1 MKNLILTLAAAIIL
15 ISCNIQKSVNYGVLK
30 FTNVT
35 EYQNFLI
42 EEGYTEAAARTI
54 AKTEFKLIPEG
65 AEYNALIED

>member
-1 MKNLILTLAAAIIL
+1 MKNKILTLAATIIL

-35 EYQNFLI
+35 EYKNFLTQ
-42 EEGYTEAAARTI
+42 EGYTEAAAELI

>member
-1 MKNLILTLAAAIIL
+1 MKNIILTLTAAIIL
-15 ISCNIQKSVNYGVLK
+15 ISCSTQKSVNYGSLK

-42 EEGYTEAAARTI
+42 QEGYSEAAAGLI

-65 AEYNALIED
+65 AEYNALMED

>member
-1 MKNLILTLAAAIIL
+1 MKKLILTLTAAIIL

-30 FTNVT
+30 FTNVA

-42 EEGYTEAAARTI
+42 EEGYSETAAELI

-65 AEYNALIED
+65 AKYNALMED